1 MLTSLAAVPFNP
13 SDFQLKHTPRI
24 SKENWPD
31 EWRVGLLSP
40 DPTNPRPVFSPP
52 TKPRDEPAKEESS
65 KPLALISNVKEEVEY
80 VPEVEEQEQAYDG
93 DMDTELEDE
102 EDEEEVLEMT
112 SIDDIRVTLP
122 KDEALD
128 QYVRHTSA

>member
-1 MLTSLAAVPFNP
+1 MLAAVPFNP

-24 SKENWPD
+24 PKENWPD
-31 EWRVGLLSP
+31 DWRVGLLSP

-52 TKPRDEPAKEESS
+52 TKRSDEPAKEESS
-65 KPLALISNVKEEVEY
+65 KPLAPVSNAKEEVECT
-80 VPEVEEQEQAYDG
+80 PEVEEQEQAYDG

>member
-1 MLTSLAAVPFNP
+1 MLAAVPFNP

-24 SKENWPD
+24 PKENWPD
-31 EWRVGLLSP
+31 DWRVGLLSP

-52 TKPRDEPAKEESS
+52 TKLRDEPAKEESS
-65 KPLALISNVKEEVEY
+65 KPLAPVSNAKEEVECTL
-80 VPEVEEQEQAYDG
+80 EVEEQEQAYDG
-93 DMDTELEDE
+93 DMDSELEE
-102 EDEEEVLEMT
+102 EEEVFEMT

-128 QYVRHTSA
+128 QCVRHTSA